1 MFSISPITYPKLI
14 ERELTVQSI
23 DESKK
28 IITFNGDF
36 RSFNGK
42 LVDVKIGNQ
51 TFKGKYNRTTDDIQS
66 FTFDSQIQNVTLGT
80 KLTVTDTFSID
91 ADNQA
96 ITIQDIYEKII
107 SEPAEKLTDTLIG
120 NQGKSGLLSGFDKKK
135 LDSLI
140 YDFKRL
146 SKFTVTNNLKN
157 VCVLRLHEEI
167 NRYRLL
173 LYSEELNGLFE
184 AEMMFAVNSEM
195 NIEYCSVKIL
205 SNTLNYATDGD
216 SNYFRLKLIKTI
228 YDDNSVFVIPQL
240 CFAKQ
245 GITGK
250 KYEFQVFIGS
260 NSIDDLKLTSTVQ
273 TELTTIQLN
282 NGDSE
287 IDCDKTLISID
298 SNNIQRISYDSET
311 ILRQTVITSGK
322 VFDLVPGYYLI
333 TNDNKPSDIP
343 QGIVFGNAT
352 VTIFKDTDTLL
363 FVSDSQQLFIG
374 KKNNGTKTISWI
386 EVAYKNHKHI
396 GNDIIQDATH
406 RFVTD
411 TEKQSWNSAAQSV
424 SNSVWRVP
432 VANESNLPINVVM
445 NTIVA
450 VNNHVGYG
458 NKPVI
463 LQNIGNNNW
472 VPFNANA
479 FQTDIDTR
487 SALYPGMPGS
497 LISPELLGKL
507 KSNGI
512 GKSVETGKEQFTSIL
527 TESNI
532 YAQSENKF
540 IDINRRIIS
549 TEIGDNVISF
559 GFNNTGN
566 IAANSIIFGNTITDT
581 IMSNTIAFGT
591 GLDASLGGIIM
602 GKYNLPVNGN
612 IFSIGNGE
620 SDALR
625 SNIFWIDNSNNVTIV
640 DGNFKIKDVPETEIL
655 TSGGHIPQTSFVSKT
670 DLEQFKDKAVTKE
683 YFTYFRHVPKDS
695 SETIPVIISISQP
708 SNLNYFN
715 KIITETEA

>member
-42 LVDVKIGNQ
+42 VVEVKIGNQ
-51 TFKGKYNRTTDDIQS
+51 IFKGKYNRATDGIQS
-66 FTFDSQIQNVTLGT
+66 FTFDSPIQNITLGT
-80 KLTVTDTFSID
+80 KLTVTDTFVID
-91 ADNQA
+91 TDNQA

-107 SEPAEKLTDTLIG
+107 SEPAENLTESLIG
-120 NQGKSGLLSGFDKKK
+120 NQGKSGLISGFDKKK
-135 LDSLI
+135 LDSLL

-146 SKFTVTNNLKN
+146 SKFTVTNNLKD
-157 VCVLRLHEEI
+157 VCFFKLREEI

-173 LYSEELNGLFE
+173 LYSEALNGLFE

-195 NIEYCSVKIL
+195 NIEYCSVKLL
-205 SNTLNYATDGD
+205 SNVLNNAIDGD
-216 SNYFRLKLIKTI
+216 SNYFRLKLIKNV

-240 CFAKQ
+240 CFAKP
-245 GITGK
+245 GVNSKT
-250 KYEFQVFIGS
+250 YEFQVFIGGA
-260 NSIDDLKLTSTVQ
+260 SIDDFKLTSNVQ
-273 TELTTIQLN
+273 TSSTPIQLN
-282 NGDSE
+282 GSDSE
-287 IDCDKTLISID
+287 IDCDKTLVSVD

-311 ILRQTVITSGK
+311 ILRQTTVTDGNI
-322 VFDLVPGYYLI
+322 FDLVPGYYLV
-333 TNDNKPSDIP
+333 TNDRKPTDIP
-343 QGIVFGNAT
+343 SSIVFDNAT
-352 VTIFKDTDTLL
+352 VTVFKDTDTLL

-374 KKNNGTKTISWI
+374 KKNSVTKTISWK
-386 EVAYKNHKHI
+386 EVAYSNHKHT
-396 GNDIIQDATH
+396 GTDIIQDATH

-411 TEKQSWNSAAQSV
+411 TEKQAWNSATQSV
-424 SNSVWRVP
+424 TNSVWKVP
-432 VANESNLPINVVM
+432 VATNSNLPVNAVM

-450 VNNHVGYG
+450 VNNHAGYG

-463 LQNIGNNNW
+463 LQNVGNNTW
-472 VPFNANA
+472 VPFNINA
-479 FQTDIDTR
+479 FQTDIDDNN
-487 SALYPGMPGS
+487 SLYPGIPGS
-497 LISPELLGKL
+497 LISPELLSKL

-512 GKSVETGKEQFTSIL
+512 GKSVADGKEQFTSIL
-527 TESNI
+527 TESNS
-532 YAQSENKF
+532 YVQSENKF
-540 IDINRRIIS
+540 IDINKRISNI
-549 TEIGDNVISF
+549 EIGDNVISF

-566 IAANSIIFGNTITDT
+566 ISSNSIIFGNTIT
-581 IMSNTIAFGT
+581 NTIAPNTITFGT
-591 GLDASLGGIIM
+591 GLDAAFGGIII

-625 SNIFWIDNSNNVTIV
+625 SNIFWIDNSNNVTIA

-655 TSGGHIPQTSFVSKT
+655 TSGGHIPQSSFVSKT

-683 YFTYFRHVPKDS
+683 YFTYFKHVPKDS

-715 KIITETEA
+715 KVITETEA